1 MKRRIIAGLLSLIMV
16 LSLFPAALAVDENSD
31 TNILEQEEETLP
43 DQAGPCTK
51 TEGCILPEGHE
62 GECSVAPEIPG
73 EELETTP
80 PEESEQEPAS
90 EEGTETETGDSRNRK
105 TIRSLPRMG
114 STARPSSRRRR
125 FLLRRRTR
133 SMFRKTAMTP
143 GRVPGMTL
151 IRHCPRQWRRL
162 PMVRPSMS

>member
-90 EEGTETETGDSRNRK
+90 EEGTETETGDFPESEDN
-105 TIRSLPRMG
+105 SLPPEDGLDGQAVEAPGVG
-114 STARPSSRRRR
+114 SPA
-125 FLLRRRTR
+125 
-133 SMFRKTAMTP
+133 AADP
-143 GRVPGMTL
+143 GGVWG
-151 IRHCPRQWRRL
+151 
-162 PMVRPSMS
+162 